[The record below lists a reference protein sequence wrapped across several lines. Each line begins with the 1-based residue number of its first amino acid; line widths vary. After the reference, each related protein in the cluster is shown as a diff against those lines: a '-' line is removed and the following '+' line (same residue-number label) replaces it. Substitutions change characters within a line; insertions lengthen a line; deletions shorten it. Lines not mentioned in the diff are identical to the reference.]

1 VGSGRIKISDRLE
14 TRNRLTAGWAASW
27 APGPRRRRRLAGK
40 QSLALHRFLERL
52 EGLIDVVVADENLQA
67 MPSSDC
73 LANAKTTSALAAG
86 RALACELA
94 GCLAKT
100 H

>member
-1 VGSGRIKISDRLE
+1 
-14 TRNRLTAGWAASW
+14 
-27 APGPRRRRRLAGK
+27 
-40 QSLALHRFLERL
+40 
-52 EGLIDVVVADENLQA
+52 LIDVVVADENLQA